1 MIGKN
6 VIELNDGNFDSE
18 IKKGEQPV
26 LVDFS
31 ATWCGPCKIL
41 TPIVEKIA
49 DEFAGTYRVC
59 KVDIDESPT
68 VTAKFGIKGVPTV
81 LVFKNG
87 EKTGQHVG
95 VTNKETLLKM
105 LGPVTAG
112 SSARIE
118 HPDRAPGSNA

>member
-1 MIGKN
+1 MASNN
-6 VIELNDGNFDSE
+6 VIELHDGNFDTE
-18 IKKGEQPV
+18 INKGNQPG
-26 LVDFS
+26 LADFS

-49 DEFAGTYRVC
+49 DEFAGKYRIC
-59 KVDIDESPT
+59 KVDIDESPS
-68 VTAKFGIKGVPTV
+68 VTAKFGIRGVPTV

-105 LGPVTAG
+105 LGP
-112 SSARIE
+112 
-118 HPDRAPGSNA
+118 

>member
-1 MIGKN
+1 MAGKN
-6 VIELNDGNFDSE
+6 VIELNDGNFDAE
-18 IKKGEQPV
+18 IKGDQPV

-49 DEFAGTYRVC
+49 DEFAGKYKIC
-59 KVDIDESPT
+59 KVDIDESPS
-68 VTAKFGIKGVPTV
+68 VAAKFGIRGVPTV

-87 EKTGQHVG
+87 EKTSQHVG

-105 LGPVTAG
+105 LGPV
-112 SSARIE
+112 S
-118 HPDRAPGSNA
+118 

>member
-1 MIGKN
+1 MAGKN
-6 VIELNDGNFDSE
+6 VIELNDGNFDTE
-18 IKKGEQPV
+18 IKGDQPV

-49 DEFAGTYRVC
+49 DEFAGKYKIC
-59 KVDIDESPT
+59 KVDIDESPSI
-68 VTAKFGIKGVPTV
+68 TAKFGIRGVPTV

-105 LGPVTAG
+105 LG
-112 SSARIE
+112 SS
-118 HPDRAPGSNA
+118 